1 MGLYQ
6 GTPADIPY
14 VESDFMF
21 SAVAEELGGIV
32 AVCLILICL
41 SCFLAFLKLSMQLED
56 QFYRLVGCC
65 LAVMYIFQIFLTVG
79 GGMKFI
85 PLTGVT
91 LPLVSY
97 GGSSVLTTLIMFAVI
112 QGLQLIENE
121 QETEAE
127 KEEDDEEEEEG
138 YAASK

>member
-6 GTPADIPY
+6 GTPSDIPF

-21 SAVAEELGGIV
+21 SAVAEELGGIF
-32 AVCLILICL
+32 AVCLILVCL
-41 SCFLAFLKLSMQLED
+41 TCFLAFLKISMGLED
-56 QFYRLVGCC
+56 RFYRLVGCC
-65 LAVMYIFQIFLTVG
+65 LGVMYIFQIFLTIG

-97 GGSSVLTTLIMFAVI
+97 GGSSVLTTVIMFAI
-112 QGLQLIENE
+112 MQGLQLIRHD
-121 QETEAE
+121 E
-127 KEEDDEEEEEG
+127 KLIAQVSGIEEE
-138 YAASK
+138 